1 MIDDPKFATN
11 AARVKHQAEIDIVV
25 GGWIAARSRKEV
37 LAIFDAEGITA
48 APVNN
53 IADNAADP
61 HFIERGIYVTAN
73 NPAGDTAMDNV
84 PMHQPLPIMENNLDR
99 LRMPAPT
106 LGQHS
111 RAELAK
117 AGFQDDEIDQLIAQ
131 NVISQP

>member
-1 MIDDPKFATN
+1 M
-11 AARVKHQAEIDIVV
+11 V
-25 GGWIAARSRKEV
+25 GGWIASRSRKEV

-53 IADNAADP
+53 IADNADDP
-61 HFIERGIYVTAN
+61 HFIERGIYVTAT
-73 NPAGDTAMDNV
+73 NPTTGKV

-117 AGFQDDEIDQLIAQ
+117 AGFRGDEIEQLIAQ

>member
-1 MIDDPKFATN
+1 MGK
-11 AARVKHQAEIDIVV
+11 
-25 GGWIAARSRKEV
+25 
-37 LAIFDAEGITA
+37 
-48 APVNN
+48 
-53 IADNAADP
+53 
-61 HFIERGIYVTAN
+61 
-73 NPAGDTAMDNV
+73 V

-99 LRMPAPT
+99 LRMPAPA

>member
-1 MIDDPKFATN
+1 MVDG
-11 AARVKHQAEIDIVV
+11 V
-25 GGWIAARSRKEV
+25 
-37 LAIFDAEGITA
+37 
-48 APVNN
+48 
-53 IADNAADP
+53 
-61 HFIERGIYVTAN
+61 ERGIYVTATN
-73 NPAGDTAMDNV
+73 LEKGAVTNPVMGNV

-99 LRMPAPT
+99 LRMPAPA

>member
-1 MIDDPKFATN
+1 M
-11 AARVKHQAEIDIVV
+11 
-25 GGWIAARSRKEV
+25 
-37 LAIFDAEGITA
+37 
-48 APVNN
+48 
-53 IADNAADP
+53 
-61 HFIERGIYVTAN
+61 
-73 NPAGDTAMDNV
+73 TAMGKV

-99 LRMPAPT
+99 LRMPAPA